1 MRPLQRLPQPIQPRT
16 KKKTDTLTD
25 GSCGEDED
33 DEPQADCTDD
43 GDEPEEKDGTDTAA
57 ITSGEKT
64 VYVRYRHSF
73 MSRMIQSEEEVKGY
87 YKEIKNRLLS
97 YKGVKARMSWGFES
111 FSSGRLQIAKMNIR
125 GKALVVFFAIDPSEL
140 DAKYH
145 VKDNSE
151 KSRYSAVPSL
161 FRVKSA
167 RSVKYAFE
175 IIDMIMKKNNID
187 ELDAPAFEDVN
198 LEYRD
203 TAALVAEGLVKAIY
217 SSEDVDENTTLEQAN
232 VAELIKK

>member
-1 MRPLQRLPQPIQPRT
+1 MRKSPQRLQLRLRPRK
-16 KKKTDTLTD
+16 KKKTDTLTQD
-25 GSCGEDED
+25 PTDPED
-33 DEPQADCTDD
+33 DSEDPDERED
-43 GDEPEEKDGTDTAA
+43 GDVAVPSPEGN
-57 ITSGEKT
+57 T

-73 MSRMIQSEEEVKGY
+73 MSRMIQSDDEIKGY
-87 YKEIKNRLLS
+87 YRDIKNKLLS
-97 YKGVKARMSWGFES
+97 YSGVKARMSWGFES
-111 FSSGRLQIAKMNIR
+111 FSVGRLQIAKMNIR

-167 RSVKYAFE
+167 RSVKFACE
-175 IIDMIMKKNNID
+175 IVDMIMNKNSI
-187 ELDAPAFEDVN
+187 EQLEDQVCEEYD

-203 TAALVAEGLVKAIY
+203 TATLAREGYVKAIY
-217 SSEDVDENTTLEQAN
+217 STDAVVDENTTVEQAN
-232 VAELIKK
+232 VAEFIKK

>member
-1 MRPLQRLPQPIQPRT
+1 MQPRT

-25 GSCGEDED
+25 GSCEEDEAS
-33 DEPQADCTDD
+33 EPQTDGADD
-43 GDEPEEKDGTDTAA
+43 GEEPEENDGGDTAA
-57 ITSGEKT
+57 VVSGENT

-73 MSRMIQSEEEVKGY
+73 MSRMIQSEDEVKGY

-111 FSSGRLQIAKMNIR
+111 FSVGRMQIAKMNIR
-125 GKALVVFFAIDPSEL
+125 GKALAVFFAIDPSEL

-175 IIDMIMKKNNID
+175 IIDMIMKKNGID
-187 ELDAPAFEDVN
+187 ELDDPVLEDVD

-203 TAALVAEGLVKAIY
+203 TATLAEEGLVKVIY
-217 SSEDVDENTTLEQAN
+217 SSEVVDENTTLEQAN
-232 VAELIKK
+232 VAEFIKK

>member
-1 MRPLQRLPQPIQPRT
+1 MPRT

-25 GSCGEDED
+25 DPCEEDEVS
-33 DEPQADCTDD
+33 EPQTDSADD
-43 GDEPEEKDGTDTAA
+43 GEEPEEKDSGYAAA
-57 ITSGEKT
+57 IASGENT

-73 MSRMIQSEEEVKGY
+73 MSRMIQSEDDVKGY

-97 YKGVKARMSWGFES
+97 YNGVKARMSWGFES
-111 FSSGRLQIAKMNIR
+111 FSVGRVQIAKMNIR

-175 IIDMIMKKNNID
+175 IIDMIMKKNSID
-187 ELDAPAFEDVN
+187 ELDDPIFEDID

-203 TAALVAEGLVKAIY
+203 TATLAEEGLVKVIY
-217 SSEDVDENTTLEQAN
+217 SSEVVDENTTLEQAN
-232 VAELIKK
+232 VAEFIKK